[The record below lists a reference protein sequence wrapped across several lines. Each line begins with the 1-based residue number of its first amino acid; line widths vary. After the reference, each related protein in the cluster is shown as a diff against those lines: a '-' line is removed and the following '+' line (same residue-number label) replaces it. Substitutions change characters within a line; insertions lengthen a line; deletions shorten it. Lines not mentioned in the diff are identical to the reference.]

1 MTQVC
6 ETGSCK
12 LDDRIWGIVSKNK
25 LHRLTFSKSL
35 AEFICCNYGD
45 YQMRR
50 FNVKRGRKLAVGE
63 TSKSGVYLIVSSK
76 GVILRASV
84 LKGTAELYC
93 DGETRFLYEGFLA

>member
-12 LDDRIWGIVSKNK
+12 FDDRIWGIVSESK

-35 AEFICCNYGD
+35 AEFICANYGN
-45 YQMRR
+45 YQLRR
-50 FNVKRGRKLAVGE
+50 FNVIRGRRLQTGE
-63 TSKSGVYLIVSSK
+63 VSKTGIYLIVSSK

-84 LKGTAELYC
+84 IQGTAELYC
-93 DGETRFLYEGFLA
+93 DNETRFLYEGFLA